1 VLAGAPGVVEELAAL
16 RRAWVVD
23 TDTDTDTDTGAGW
36 RRVPDAWH
44 DQWLWPC
51 LNPVKAGHYPAGPTV
66 PSPTG
71 SSSDPDHRQ
80 HIGGAR

>member
-16 RRAWVVD
+16 RRAWVV
-23 TDTDTDTDTGAGW
+23 DTDTDTGAGW

-51 LNPVKAGHYPAGPTV
+51 LNPVKAGHRALTDRFIVGP
-66 PSPTG
+66 
-71 SSSDPDHRQ
+71 
-80 HIGGAR
+80 

>member
-16 RRAWVVD
+16 RRAWVV
-23 TDTDTDTDTGAGW
+23 DTDTDTDTGAGW

-51 LNPVKAGHYPAGPTV
+51 LNPVKAGHYTISGC
-66 PSPTG
+66 
-71 SSSDPDHRQ
+71 RQ
-80 HIGGAR
+80 HHEPGRAHRALTDRFIVGP

>member
-16 RRAWVVD
+16 RRAWVV
-23 TDTDTDTDTGAGW
+23 DTDTDTGAGW

-51 LNPVKAGHYPAGPTV
+51 LNPAGPTV

-80 HIGGAR
+80 HIGEAPLRV